1 MAQITIQDQLPV
13 GKTVHQLTFEV
24 GTTRLT
30 ARELIR
36 LRVHEEVMMYN
47 LSPAGVF
54 KGLVQPTEPEETLN
68 GTKLRQRRPIDWE
81 RQAQIAL
88 QAFEA
93 NGFFILV
100 DDHQVEDLD
109 EVIELQ
115 ENIQIAFVKL
125 IPLAGG

>member
-1 MAQITIQDQLPV
+1 LAHITIQDQLPAW
-13 GKTVHQLTFEV
+13 KIVHQLTFEV

-54 KGLVQPTEPEETLN
+54 KGLIQPTVTEETLN
-68 GTKLRQRRPIDWE
+68 GTAPRQRRQIDWE
-81 RQAQIAL
+81 RQAQIAI
-88 QAFEA
+88 QGFKA

-100 DDHQVEDLD
+100 DDHQVEDL
-109 EVIELQ
+109 EEEIELQ
-115 ENIQIAFVKL
+115 ENTQVAFVKL
-125 IPLAGG
+125 IPLVGG